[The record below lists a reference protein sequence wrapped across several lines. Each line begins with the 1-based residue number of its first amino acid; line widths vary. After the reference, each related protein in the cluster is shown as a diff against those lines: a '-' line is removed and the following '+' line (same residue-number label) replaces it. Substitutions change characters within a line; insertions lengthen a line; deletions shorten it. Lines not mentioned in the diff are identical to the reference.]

1 MRAYINNKPFDF
13 DQEITILEAA
23 RQMGFF
29 IPTLCAFKPLCHTPG
44 TCAVCIVRVKRADG
58 QELTLTSCKTP
69 LEDGMEVDTISSQKK
84 NAANSGGFDL
94 RRPRHGL
101 CDLRSLR

>member
-29 IPTLCAFKPLCHTPG
+29 IPTGTSIPLAT
-44 TCAVCIVRVKRADG
+44 
-58 QELTLTSCKTP
+58 
-69 LEDGMEVDTISSQKK
+69 
-84 NAANSGGFDL
+84 
-94 RRPRHGL
+94 RR
-101 CDLRSLR
+101 

>member
-29 IPTLCAFKPLCHTPG
+29 IPTLCAFKPLCQYY
-44 TCAVCIVRVKRADG
+44 VYF
-58 QELTLTSCKTP
+58 L
-69 LEDGMEVDTISSQKK
+69 KK
-84 NAANSGGFDL
+84 QCYHKGE
-94 RRPRHGL
+94 RP
-101 CDLRSLR
+101 

>member
-44 TCAVCIVRVKRADG
+44 RV
-58 QELTLTSCKTP
+58 QF
-69 LEDGMEVDTISSQKK
+69 VSSV
-84 NAANSGGFDL
+84 
-94 RRPRHGL
+94 
-101 CDLRSLR
+101 

>member
-29 IPTLCAFKPLCHTPG
+29 IPTLCAFKPLCHTPVSY
-44 TCAVCIVRVKRADG
+44 TH
-58 QELTLTSCKTP
+58 LH
-69 LEDGMEVDTISSQKK
+69 
-84 NAANSGGFDL
+84 
-94 RRPRHGL
+94 RRKP
-101 CDLRSLR
+101 

>member
-58 QELTLTSCKTP
+58 QELTLTSCKAWKWTP
-69 LEDGMEVDTISSQKK
+69 FPPKLKRCSEPK
-84 NAANSGGFDL
+84 
-94 RRPRHGL
+94 
-101 CDLRSLR
+101 SL

>member
-29 IPTLCAFKPLCHTPG
+29 IPSENNK
-44 TCAVCIVRVKRADG
+44 
-58 QELTLTSCKTP
+58 E
-69 LEDGMEVDTISSQKK
+69 
-84 NAANSGGFDL
+84 
-94 RRPRHGL
+94 
-101 CDLRSLR
+101 

>member
-29 IPTLCAFKPLCHTPG
+29 IPTLCAFKPLAPFASFVLNVQT
-44 TCAVCIVRVKRADG
+44 VR
-58 QELTLTSCKTP
+58 
-69 LEDGMEVDTISSQKK
+69 
-84 NAANSGGFDL
+84 N
-94 RRPRHGL
+94 
-101 CDLRSLR
+101 

>member
-29 IPTLCAFKPLCHTPG
+29 IPSFALLNRFAILRAHAPFASFALNVQT
-44 TCAVCIVRVKRADG
+44 VR
-58 QELTLTSCKTP
+58 
-69 LEDGMEVDTISSQKK
+69 
-84 NAANSGGFDL
+84 N
-94 RRPRHGL
+94 
-101 CDLRSLR
+101 

>member
-69 LEDGMEVDTISSQKK
+69 LEDGMEVDTFPPKLKRCSEPK
-84 NAANSGGFDL
+84 
-94 RRPRHGL
+94 
-101 CDLRSLR
+101 SL

>member
-29 IPTLCAFKPLCHTPG
+29 IPTLCAFKPLSVWPG
-44 TCAVCIVRVKRADG
+44 PASRAHAPFASFVLNVQTVR
-58 QELTLTSCKTP
+58 
-69 LEDGMEVDTISSQKK
+69 
-84 NAANSGGFDL
+84 N
-94 RRPRHGL
+94 
-101 CDLRSLR
+101 

>member
-29 IPTLCAFKPLCHTPG
+29 IPTLCAFKPLCHTPFASFVLNVQ
-44 TCAVCIVRVKRADG
+44 TVR
-58 QELTLTSCKTP
+58 
-69 LEDGMEVDTISSQKK
+69 
-84 NAANSGGFDL
+84 N
-94 RRPRHGL
+94 
-101 CDLRSLR
+101 

>member
-29 IPTLCAFKPLCHTPG
+29 IPTLCALSRSVTHRR
-44 TCAVCIVRVKRADG
+44 RV
-58 QELTLTSCKTP
+58 QF
-69 LEDGMEVDTISSQKK
+69 VSSV
-84 NAANSGGFDL
+84 
-94 RRPRHGL
+94 
-101 CDLRSLR
+101 

>member
-44 TCAVCIVRVKRADG
+44 TCAVCIVRV
-58 QELTLTSCKTP
+58 
-69 LEDGMEVDTISSQKK
+69 
-84 NAANSGGFDL
+84 
-94 RRPRHGL
+94 
-101 CDLRSLR
+101 